1 MFKKINPRNFKPFGR
16 IIEYGQKTSQGRR
29 KNLFRIVLKEAKPV
43 GWRIAY
49 LVVRDKAVNCLEAH
63 LDTYESFEPI
73 SGKSL
78 LYVARVK
85 NPTKIDCFLL
95 DKPVIL
101 NKGIWHAVV
110 TLSNESEVK
119 ITENAQ
125 VKCSY
130 WYLTFTLPK

>member
-1 MFKKINPRNFKPFGR
+1 MVKKITHKNFKPYGR
-16 IIEYGQKTSQGRR
+16 IIEYGQKTSQNRK
-29 KNLFRIVLKEAKPV
+29 KNLFRIVLKETNPV

-63 LDTYESFEPI
+63 LDTYESFEPV

-95 DKPVIL
+95 NRSVIL
-101 NKGIWHAVV
+101 NKGIWHAIAA
-110 TLSNESEVK
+110 LSNESEVK

-130 WYLTFTLPK
+130 WYLPFTLPK